1 VPTFQYRAVN
11 PAGRMIAGVVDAPTL
26 AILHGQIE
34 ERHLTLVSAKLA
46 EPAAAAVEWNPLARR
61 VTPVQLANYSS
72 HLAAMLAAGLP
83 LITAL
88 DVLSTESESAVL
100 ARASAELGTAV
111 GNGRSLSD
119 AMSDH
124 PAIFSDLYV
133 AMVRA
138 GEESGALPKI
148 LARNAEF
155 LEKQS
160 EVAARVRDAFVYPL
174 IVACVAVVVISGML
188 TFVIPRFVELLDKV
202 GAALPLP
209 TRVLIFA
216 SNLFVTRWYV
226 IAAVVAGL
234 AVLAAFALKSPR
246 SRRWLDEWSLRVP
259 VAGPL
264 LLRVAASRFAR
275 TLGTLLES
283 GLPILASLD
292 LVRKVLGN
300 RYLDEAV
307 AAAANDIRDGE
318 TITAPLKRGRVFP
331 QMMLQMIHI
340 GESSGSLDKMLGRV
354 ADLYEK
360 EVDRAAKRLSVVIE
374 PAMIVAI
381 GGFVSFV
388 ALALLLPMVKAIS
401 TIGK

>member
-1 VPTFQYRAVN
+1 V
-11 PAGRMIAGVVDAPTL
+11 IAGVGDAPTL

-34 ERHLTLVSAKLA
+34 ERNLTLISAQEA
-46 EPAAAAVEWNPLARR
+46 EQAAAAPEWNPFARR
-61 VTPVQLANYSS
+61 VSSVQLANYSS

-88 DVLSTESESAVL
+88 GVLATEAESPPL
-100 ARASAELGTAV
+100 ARASADLATAV

-119 AMSDH
+119 AMRDH
-124 PAIFSDLYV
+124 SSIFSDLYV

-160 EVAARVRDAFVYPL
+160 ELTAKVRDALIYPA
-174 IVACVAVVVISGML
+174 IVACVAVVVIAGML
-188 TFVIPRFVELLDKV
+188 TFVIPRFVALLDNV
-202 GAALPLP
+202 GAELPLP
-209 TRVLIFA
+209 TRILVFT

-226 IAAVVAGL
+226 ILAAVALIAYLAYVA
-234 AVLAAFALKSPR
+234 VTHPR
-246 SRRWLDEWSLRVP
+246 SRRWIDEWSLRVP
-259 VAGPL
+259 VVGPL
-264 LLRVAASRFAR
+264 LLRVAASRFSR

-307 AAAANDIRDGE
+307 GSVGEDIRDGE
-318 TITAPLKRGRVFP
+318 TITSPLKRGRVFP
-331 QMMLQMIHI
+331 QMMIQMIHV
-340 GESSGSLDKMLGRV
+340 GESSGRLDQMLSRV

-360 EVDRAAKRLSVVIE
+360 EVDRAAKRLSVIIE
-374 PAMIVAI
+374 PVMIVAV

-388 ALALLLPMVKAIS
+388 ALALLMPMVKAIGA
-401 TIGK
+401 IGK

>member
-1 VPTFQYRAVN
+1 MV
-11 PAGRMIAGVVDAPTL
+11 AGVGDAPTL
-26 AILHGQIE
+26 AILHSQIE
-34 ERHLTLVSAKLA
+34 ERNLTLIFVHQA
-46 EPAAAAVEWNPLARR
+46 EQAAPAEGWNPLARR
-61 VTPVQLANYSS
+61 VSSVQLANYSG
-72 HLAAMLAAGLP
+72 HLAAMLSAGLP

-88 DVLSTESESAVL
+88 EVLSTESESTVL
-100 ARASAELGTAV
+100 AHASSELATAV
-111 GNGRSLSD
+111 GNGSSVSD
-119 AMSDH
+119 AMRDH

-133 AMVRA
+133 AMVKA

-160 EVAARVRDAFVYPL
+160 ELAGKVRDALVYPG
-174 IVACVAVVVISGML
+174 IVACVAVVVVAGML
-188 TFVIPRFVELLDKV
+188 TFVIPRFAELLDKV
-202 GAALPLP
+202 GAELPLP
-209 TRVLIFA
+209 TRILMFA
-216 SNLFVTRWYV
+216 SNLLVTRWYV
-226 IAAVVAGL
+226 IIAAIAILVYLVFL
-234 AVLAAFALKSPR
+234 ATTHPR

-259 VAGPL
+259 VVGPL
-264 LLRVAASRFAR
+264 MLRVAASRFSR

-300 RYLDEAV
+300 RYLDDAV
-307 AAAANDIRDGE
+307 AAVGNDIRDGE
-318 TITAPLKRGRVFP
+318 TITAPLKRGRIFP
-331 QMMLQMIHI
+331 QMMIQMIHV
-340 GESSGSLDKMLGRV
+340 GETSGSLDQMLGRV

-374 PAMIVAI
+374 PLMIVAI

-388 ALALLLPMVKAIS
+388 AMALLLPMVKAIS